1 MEGTTI
7 AVEGKLRAYE
17 AGWVIEA
24 TQVQTGC
31 PSKYETVD

>member
-7 AVEGKLRAYE
+7 AVEGKLVHLKLDEDNRHK
-17 AGWVIEA
+17 
-24 TQVQTGC
+24 VQTGC